1 VDARKNVGMLVGQEI
16 NGFFGCCAAGA
27 KSGGVPL
34 GQVKDRF
41 TPNRYK
47 ELRKKCSFL
56 KQAAFGGKSRMVKL
70 CTLMER
76 KENGEPADGKMHF

>member
-1 VDARKNVGMLVGQEI
+1 MDARKNVGMLVGQEI

-56 KQAAFGGKSRMVKL
+56 KQAAFGWKVKDGE
-70 CTLMER
+70 TLVER
-76 KENGEPADGKMHF
+76 KENGAPADGKMHFW